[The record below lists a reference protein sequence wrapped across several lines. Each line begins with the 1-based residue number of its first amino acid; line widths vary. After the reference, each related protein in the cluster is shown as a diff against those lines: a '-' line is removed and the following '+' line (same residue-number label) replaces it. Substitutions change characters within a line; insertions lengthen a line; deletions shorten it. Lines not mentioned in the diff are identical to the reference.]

1 MNNTFNTD
9 FSKAKL
15 TAHSESH
22 NQFLKDNKVDLSSG
36 NDNQA
41 LPDGTAA
48 VLGIAVNTRFVQKK
62 AEENRPTNNGQVY
75 LSPKGMWTVP
85 FIMTV
90 ISHHG
95 AKFISKWYPVQ
106 SEIQSAPTLEQY
118 NALQGNER
126 FNQINIDIMEA
137 QDKQAA
143 YAKLYKGQ
151 MTSLKMN
158 ENFIPDVIQAAKG
171 IAWND
176 TTAPEFNLGENMFH
190 TLDGMAFPA
199 ILKLNKDT
207 GYGESNDIKSI
218 ILPFDN
224 AGQPNPEYPAVMG
237 TRLEGRQPWVPGNDG
252 ESFNTNAFD
261 NQNANVSEAQPQSQ
275 ELDKGFAAPAWSTN

>member
-1 MNNTFNTD
+1 MDNTFNTD
-9 FSKAKL
+9 YSKAKL
-15 TAHSESH
+15 TAHSESQ
-22 NQFLKDNKVDLSSG
+22 NQFLKDNKVDISS
-36 NDNQA
+36 NESQA
-41 LPDGTAA
+41 LPEGTPA
-48 VLGIAVNTRFVQKK
+48 VLGIAVNTRFIEKK
-62 AEENRPTNNGQVY
+62 EAENRPVNNGQVY
-75 LSPKGMWTVP
+75 LSPKGMWMVP

-90 ISHHG
+90 LSHHG
-95 AKFISKWYPVQ
+95 AKFVEKWYPVQ

-118 NALQGNER
+118 HALQGTDR
-126 FNQINIDIMEA
+126 FNQINLDIMEA

-176 TTAPEFNLGENMFH
+176 ETAPEFNLGANMFQS
-190 TLDGMAFPA
+190 LDGMAFPV
-199 ILKLNKDT
+199 ILSLKKDT
-207 GYGESNDIKSI
+207 GYGEKNEIKSI

-224 AGQPNPEYPAVMG
+224 QGQPNPEYTTVMN
-237 TRLEGRQPWVPGNDG
+237 TRMEGRQAWIPGNSG

-261 NQNANVSEAQPQSQ
+261 NQNANVGGAQPTP
-275 ELDKGFAAPAWSTN
+275 EMDPGFSAPAWSTN